1 MFMMILTIFFSDF
14 LRTTG
19 LASTDIKY
27 FKNWFFNLKNQL
39 VGKNG
44 VLDYYIWHNKDV
56 AQLIY
61 TGFVNRC
68 VHMERDSVSVFR
80 HIAAFFKKYKGWKRG
95 TLYLKINIRGGCQ
108 RSLELLGAVFHS
120 RICCLLST
128 K

>member
-14 LRTTG
+14 LRTSG

-80 HIAAFFKKYKGWKRG
+80 HIAAFFKKYKRVETWDSLSKNLYKRG
-95 TLYLKINIRGGCQ
+95 MSKKSGTSGC
-108 RSLELLGAVFHS
+108 SFP
-120 RICCLLST
+120 
-128 K
+128 